1 MLDCRAM
8 DELRVRFGDGDQA
21 DLVLGSG
28 QHALGRLPTGLGP
41 VPVEG
46 PWLLRL
52 CNDRR
57 GIWMTVAEGMRG
69 IHVNGRPVQQVAMLR
84 PGDSVHVDGAE
95 LLLLGAP
102 SAPDAPILSA
112 EASRE
117 LASHLRLVLRGVGGS
132 HHGRSLNLDA
142 PIRIGSAPDADIRI
156 HGERIAP
163 QHAVVELRDGRIV
176 LRDAADDVLVNG
188 HRTRGTRLRNGDQV
202 AFGVQHRFVVE
213 APPVA
218 ASPAPG
224 RSPFAADAD
233 LPPEVL
239 RPHWTRR
246 MPWLLI
252 TAVLLAGGLFALFV
266 FGAR

>member
-1 MLDCRAM
+1 M
-8 DELRVRFGDGDQA
+8 DELRVRFCDGDQP
-21 DLVLGSG
+21 DLVLGAG

-41 VPVEG
+41 VALEG

-84 PGDSVHVDGAE
+84 AGDSVHVDGAE

-102 SAPDAPILSA
+102 SAPEAATLNK

-117 LASHLRLVLRGVGGS
+117 LASNLRLVLRGIGGS
-132 HHGRSLNLDA
+132 HHGRSLNLDT
-142 PIRIGSAPDADIRI
+142 PVRIGSAPDATIRI
-156 HGERIAP
+156 QGERIAAE
-163 QHAVVELRDGRIV
+163 HAVVELRDGRIV

-188 HRTRGTRLRNGDQV
+188 HRTRGTLLRNGDQI

-213 APPVA
+213 APPMAVQ
-218 ASPAPG
+218 PAGG
-224 RSPFAADAD
+224 RSPYAADAD
-233 LPPEVL
+233 LPPEAM
-239 RPHWTRR
+239 RPHWSGRV
-246 MPWLLI
+246 PWLLI
-252 TAVLLAGGLFALFV
+252 AALLLAGALFALLA